1 MTHDI
6 ERLKLI
12 SENKTG
18 NMILLE
24 IYAIATNFRVLFDCI
39 VGFLAIFF
47 IKGLFKSLLFI
58 SERI

>member
-47 IKGLFKSLLFI
+47 YKRTF
-58 SERI
+58 